1 MKLTLYTDHCL
12 RLLAYLASRPEQ
24 LSSIGD
30 IARYYGISHNH
41 LTKVAHDLRK
51 AGYLEA
57 VRGRNGG
64 IRLARPP
71 EEVTLGDVVRHS
83 EKLAGMLEAGA
94 LGDQSPLAR
103 VLGQA
108 VQEYLAVLDRVT
120 LARVRDA
127 AVGADFQRG
136 SR

>member
-1 MKLTLYTDHCL
+1 MKLSLYTDHCL

-30 IARYYGISHNH
+30 IARHYGISHNH

-57 VRGRNGG
+57 VRGRKGG

-83 EKLAGMLEAGA
+83 EKLSGMLEAGA

-108 VQEYLAVLDRVT
+108 VREYLAALDRVT

-127 AVGADFQRG
+127 AVGADSQRG
-136 SR
+136 TR

>member
-12 RLLAYLASRPEQ
+12 RLLAYLASRPER

-30 IARYYGISHNH
+30 IARHYDISHNH

-83 EKLAGMLEAGA
+83 EKLGGMLEAGA
-94 LGDQSPLAR
+94 LGDESALAR

-108 VQEYLAVLDRVT
+108 VEEYLAALDRVT
-120 LARVRDA
+120 LAGIQDA
-127 AVGADFQRG
+127 AAGADSRRG